1 MLINNRFKLQRHSGR
16 LGEYYLDMF
25 YRMFVDDAEL
35 MEIPYSTASH
45 TPQEL
50 DSLEAVAK
58 KMGLLVLR
66 KQQVNISGVPD
77 RTLQHK

>member
-1 MLINNRFKLQRHSGR
+1 
-16 LGEYYLDMF
+16 
-25 YRMFVDDAEL
+25 MFVDDEEL

-58 KMGLLVLR
+58 NMGLLVLR
-66 KQQVNISGVPD
+66 KQQGNVVHI
-77 RTLQHK
+77 RICKHKSE

>member
-1 MLINNRFKLQRHSGR
+1 MNEVTRYLGR
-16 LGEYYLDMF
+16 LGEWSLYECCYLDMF
-25 YRMFVDDAEL
+25 YRMFVDDEEL

-58 KMGLLVLR
+58 KMGLVVLR
-66 KQQVNISGVPD
+66 RQQVNIFC
-77 RTLQHK
+77 